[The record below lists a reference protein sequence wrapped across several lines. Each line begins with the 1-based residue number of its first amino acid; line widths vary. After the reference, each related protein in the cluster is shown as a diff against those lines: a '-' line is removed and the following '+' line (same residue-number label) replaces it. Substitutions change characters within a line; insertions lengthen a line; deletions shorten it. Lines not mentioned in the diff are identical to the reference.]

1 MDRYKDMVQMD
12 RYGDMNRCL
21 DGWVERYQDGGLVE

>member
-1 MDRYKDMVQMD
+1 MD
-12 RYGDMNRCL
+12 RYGDMNRNM